1 MALDG
6 IDQLA
11 SFIKFHIFH
20 FQETSSTQVKAEKLQ
35 LLKTANKTLT
45 SEASPSQAA
54 SPSHLKKEKAKKTKR
69 AKVRPAKAKADQP
82 AVQAQKRKKIV
93 KVKKRLKRAP

>member
-45 SEASPSQAA
+45 SEASPS
-54 SPSHLKKEKAKKTKR
+54 HLKKEKAKKTKR